1 MTTQDLQRILIALGY
16 DLGPGGADGA
26 FGRMT
31 IAAVKSFQRDR
42 GLAVQ
47 YPGTVGPKTIAA
59 LEAAAPAPGGKAAGP
74 VVPLS
79 PILPWLEEARR
90 LQGVRETAGA
100 KSNSV
105 ILGWANALG
114 GFVRSYYT
122 ADDIPWCG
130 LFVAHCIGLT
140 LPSEPLPANP
150 LSALAWAKFGREV
163 KPTPGAIL
171 VFSRTGGGHVGFYLG
186 EDDTAF
192 HVLGGNQSDQV
203 NITRV
208 AKARHVATRWPSTVA
223 LPTTGPVRMTVSGAL
238 SANEA

>member
-1 MTTQDLQRILIALGY
+1 MLIALGY
-16 DLGPGGADGA
+16 DLGPAGADGA

-31 IAAVKSFQRDR
+31 IAAVKSFQRDN

-47 YPGTVGPKTIAA
+47 YPGTVGPKTITA
-59 LEAAAPAPGGKAAGP
+59 LEAAAAARNGGASGTVGQVASA
-74 VVPLS
+74 PLS

-100 KSNSV
+100 KSNFV

-208 AKARHVATRWPSTVA
+208 AKARHVATRWPATAS